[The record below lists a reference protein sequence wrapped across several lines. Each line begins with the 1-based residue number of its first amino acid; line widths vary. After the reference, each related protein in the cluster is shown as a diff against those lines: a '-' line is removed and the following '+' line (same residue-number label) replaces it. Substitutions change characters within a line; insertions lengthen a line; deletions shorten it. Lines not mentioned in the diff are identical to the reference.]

1 MEHLNFVQFNL
12 DEATIR
18 LIEEDAALLR
28 KAQRADPPYYRDEH
42 AQKRA
47 ELVQRLGT
55 LALNAI
61 KRR

>member
-1 MEHLNFVQFNL
+1 MEHLNFVHFNL
-12 DEATIR
+12 DAATIQ
-18 LIEEDAALLR
+18 LIEEDAALLQ
-28 KAQRADPPYYRDEH
+28 KAQRAEPPSYREEH

-55 LALNAI
+55 LALNTI